1 MDAKDP
7 SHVFELALTGGVQK
21 GGKPVVII
29 WPCPLSVDAYVAAGA
44 SVEVPRPPCPT
55 CSAAMGFWGSYQR
68 DLRVGAIVR
77 LAVRRVRCRHCAC
90 SHALLPD
97 FATQGRLDPVEVIG
111 AALDA
116 IATGAGARTAG
127 PAGVPHTTVR
137 SWRRRFAE
145 RAPMLTT
152 GFCAAAVALGDLAPR
167 LPAGVLGAATAATR
181 AAVTAAVRRLGAVGA
196 VWRVANRIIG
206 GQLLTTNTD
215 PPWAA
220 A

>member
-7 SHVFELALTGGVQK
+7 SHCFELALTGGVQK

-29 WPCPLSVDAYVAAGA
+29 WPCPLSVDAYVAAGS
-44 SVEVPRPPCPT
+44 SVDVPRPSCPT
-55 CSAAMGFWGSYQR
+55 CSEAMGFWGSYRR
-68 DLRVGAIVR
+68 DLRVGDIVR
-77 LAVRRVRCRHCAC
+77 LAVRRVRCRYCAC

-97 FATQGRLDPVEVIG
+97 FAAQGRLDPGEVIG
-111 AALDA
+111 AAIDA
-116 IATGAGARTAG
+116 MAAGAGARPAG
-127 PAGVPHTTVR
+127 PADVPHTTVR
-137 SWRRRFAE
+137 AWRRRFAE
-145 RAPMLTT
+145 RAPMLSA

-167 LPAGVLGAATAATR
+167 LPAGVLVATTAAIA
-181 AAVTAAVRRLGAVGA
+181 AAVAAAVRRLGAIGG